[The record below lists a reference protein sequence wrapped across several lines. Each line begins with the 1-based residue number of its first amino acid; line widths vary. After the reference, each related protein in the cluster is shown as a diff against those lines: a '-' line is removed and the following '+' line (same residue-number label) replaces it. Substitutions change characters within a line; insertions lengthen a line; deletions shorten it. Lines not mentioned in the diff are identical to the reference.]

1 MWEDLIVVFS
11 DFSVLGKKTFQ
22 IRFISEVGVCVCTD
36 NEDTRLEKEN

>member
-11 DFSVLGKKTFQ
+11 DFSVLGKKTFR
-22 IRFISEVGVCVCTD
+22 IRFISEVGVCAD